1 MKNLNWSDEPYVKVY
16 TRDTAEWRR
25 LSMEARGLY
34 LLLYRA
40 VDRAGVIALG
50 EMGADEVGDA
60 VAVLLHGDA
69 SKTSE
74 WLADLVKRKFVVVVA
89 KQGEL
94 SLVVPDYVA
103 AQNARTADRLRV
115 QQSRERRRDE
125 ALSSGKAASP
135 PPPPTPARRYTQT
148 HVSHDVADVTLDQT
162 RRDRSEEIREISPIG
177 ESEGDKPPRT
187 DPTPSLLGQKFD
199 EAVGRGPASWG
210 MDGSGPSKSD
220 PAKDQIH
227 PTPKPAAPAPPS
239 PRPAPRVAV
248 VDPKPIPSPD
258 PPLGALFGGAAPE
271 PPAPAPKGTTK
282 RKPAA
287 RKSEEP
293 VEIPLPKD
301 WAPNDGHYKLAA
313 EKYGFQKKHV
323 DFLAEEMRDKCEA
336 KGVKQVNWDAKFRT
350 WMGNAWKWNDGKPPV
365 VPDPPPPPEPKR
377 RVPPPPP
384 LDPIVAAGAERARK
398 RMESGEI
405 INPLDLFKKVGMRF
419 PEEPEL
425 ALEQP

>member
-1 MKNLNWSDEPYVKVY
+1 MKGVDFAVGNYVKAFKDRPFWY
-16 TRDTAEWRR
+16 RR
-25 LSMEARGLY
+25 LKGSARGFYWLLWMEAGRDGLIGLDDTPREQVGEALALLFNENAEVATHLANLLFECGAIQFSAGRRGN
-34 LLLYRA
+34 A
-40 VDRAGVIALG
+40 
-50 EMGADEVGDA
+50 
-60 VAVLLHGDA
+60 
-69 SKTSE
+69 
-74 WLADLVKRKFVVVVA
+74 VVVV
-89 KQGEL
+89 
-94 SLVVPDYVA
+94 DYVA
-103 AQNARTADRLRV
+103 AQT
-115 QQSRERRRDE
+115 
-125 ALSSGKAASP
+125 
-135 PPPPTPARRYTQT
+135 TP
-148 HVSHDVADVTLDQT
+148 TLDKVRAQQYRQRKHDDAVSSSSSRLVT
-162 RRDRSEEIREISPIG
+162 PRHASSETVTNKEEIRREEKRKGEISPIG

-210 MDGSGPSKSD
+210 MEGSGPSKSD
-220 PAKDQIH
+220 PAKDPNH
-227 PTPKPAAPAPPS
+227 PTPKPAAPSPPS

-258 PPLGALFGGAAPE
+258 PPLGALFGGAALE

-377 RVPPPPP
+377 PMPPPPP
-384 LDPIVAAGAERARK
+384 RHPEVEACIKRAGERMAAGET
-398 RMESGEI
+398 I
-405 INPLDLFKKVGMRF
+405 DLKKLFMVGHRF
-419 PEEPEL
+419 EDEPE
-425 ALEQP
+425 AAVTT